1 MFGLTAPTPPT
12 PREEN
17 ERNVTASLDEYRV
30 HFGDEATSAQ
40 FSRRGGRLEA
50 RKKSASELNNGT
62 PSSASPRSGR

>member
-1 MFGLTAPTPPT
+1 MFDRTAPPPPK
-12 PREEN
+12 PREDTV
-17 ERNVTASLDEYRV
+17 RNVGISLDEHRV
-30 HFGDEATSAQ
+30 HFGDAATSAQ